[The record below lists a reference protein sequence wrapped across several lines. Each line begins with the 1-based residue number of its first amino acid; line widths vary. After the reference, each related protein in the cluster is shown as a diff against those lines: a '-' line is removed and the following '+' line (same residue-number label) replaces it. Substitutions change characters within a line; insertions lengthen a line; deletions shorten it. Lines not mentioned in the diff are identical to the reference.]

1 MSCKACCVLWEWKE
15 KVPVFTTP
23 DHLTGKL
30 VFHFCVVDDSV
41 DEDED
46 QHRGVVVDRHG
57 KGNFLIRCDERQKKS
72 LDRSFSMIFS
82 NNKLRAASISPDDFI
97 CSIIKHKY
105 NDAVDTWWDAEVI
118 DVEIESEEKENL
130 NFFIL

>member
-1 MSCKACCVLWEWKE
+1 
-15 KVPVFTTP
+15 
-23 DHLTGKL
+23 
-30 VFHFCVVDDSV
+30 
-41 DEDED
+41 
-46 QHRGVVVDRHG
+46 
-57 KGNFLIRCDERQKKS
+57 
-72 LDRSFSMIFS
+72 MIFS
-82 NNKLRAASISPDDFI
+82 NNKLHAASISPDDFF